1 MNHQQFEEWLFS
13 DQTLTPQEEAVLQD
27 HLEGCESCRL
37 LAASWREVE
46 RDLREAPFEAPVP
59 GFTLRWRRRL
69 EAQQRRLHRRQS
81 VVLLGYSI
89 AGVFLLLGSLTIL
102 LWPQL
107 QSPNT
112 LFYTWLY
119 QIVSLVAYF
128 SFAGEILS
136 SIFRTATNIVP
147 LVWWILILGILSEL
161 GVLWVVSF
169 RMLTNPRRI
178 TK

>member
-1 MNHQQFEEWLFS
+1 MNHQQFEEWLFA
-13 DQTLTPQEEAVLQD
+13 DQTLTPQEEAVLQE
-27 HLEGCESCRL
+27 HLAGCESCRL

-46 RDLREAPFEAPVP
+46 RDLRKAPVEAPAL
-59 GFTLRWRRRL
+59 GFTLRWQVRL
-69 EAQQRRLHRRQS
+69 EGQQRRLHRRQS

-89 AGVFLLLGSLTIL
+89 AGVFLLLGSLLIL

-107 QSPNT
+107 QSPEA

-119 QIVSLVAYF
+119 QIASLVAYF
-128 SFAGEILS
+128 SFAGVVLS

-147 LVWWILILGILSEL
+147 LVWWILIAGILCEL
-161 GVLWVVSF
+161 GVLWVVSV

-178 TK
+178 SK